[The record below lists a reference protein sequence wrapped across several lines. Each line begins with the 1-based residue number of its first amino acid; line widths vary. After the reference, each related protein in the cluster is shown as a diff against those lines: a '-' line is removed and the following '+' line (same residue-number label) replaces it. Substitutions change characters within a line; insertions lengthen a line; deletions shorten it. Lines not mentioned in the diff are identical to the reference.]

1 MTAALRIYD
10 EIPGAERRAGVTL
23 RLASERITAR
33 EVIRQRVE
41 AEVAAFNAT
50 KDDVFRGLIQPS
62 ESERLLNGFK
72 LRKRRPLDVEQQ
84 VAVALEAFEKNGFV
98 LLFDDRQVEGL
109 DEVVTVTPESS
120 ATFLRLVPLVGG

>member
-1 MTAALRIYD
+1 MSAALRIYD
-10 EIPGAERRAGVTL
+10 EIPGTERRARVTL

-50 KDDVFRGLIQPS
+50 KDDVFQGLIQPS

-84 VAVALEAFEKNGFV
+84 VAVALEAFEKNGFL
-98 LLFDDRQVEGL
+98 LLFDDRQVEDL

>member
-1 MTAALRIYD
+1 MSAALRIYD
-10 EIPGAERRAGVTL
+10 EIPGTERRARVTL

-84 VAVALEAFEKNGFV
+84 VAVALEAFEKNGF
-98 LLFDDRQVEGL
+98 LLLLDDRQVEDL

>member
-1 MTAALRIYD
+1 MSAALRIYD
-10 EIPGAERRAGVTL
+10 EIPGTERRARVTL

-84 VAVALEAFEKNGFV
+84 VAVALEAFEKNGFL
-98 LLFDDRQVEGL
+98 LLFDDRQVEDL

>member
-10 EIPGAERRAGVTL
+10 EIPGAERRPAVTL
-23 RLASERITAR
+23 SLASERITAR
-33 EVIRQRVE
+33 ELIRRRVE
-41 AEVAAFNAT
+41 EEVAAFNAT
-50 KDDVFRGLIQPS
+50 KDDVFLGLIQPS

-84 VAVALEAFEKNGFV
+84 VAVALQAFGKNGFV
-98 LLFDDRQVEGL
+98 LLFDDRQVEDL
-109 DEVVTVTPESS
+109 DEVVIVTPESS

>member
-10 EIPGAERRAGVTL
+10 EIPGAPRRAGVTL

-33 EVIRQRVE
+33 EVIRRRVE
-41 AEVAAFNAT
+41 QEVAAFNAT
-50 KDDVFRGLIQPS
+50 KDDVFQGLVQPS

-84 VAVALEAFEKNGFV
+84 VAVALEAFAKNGFV
-98 LLFDDRQVEGL
+98 LLFDDRQLEDL
-109 DEVVTVTPESS
+109 DEVVIVTPESS